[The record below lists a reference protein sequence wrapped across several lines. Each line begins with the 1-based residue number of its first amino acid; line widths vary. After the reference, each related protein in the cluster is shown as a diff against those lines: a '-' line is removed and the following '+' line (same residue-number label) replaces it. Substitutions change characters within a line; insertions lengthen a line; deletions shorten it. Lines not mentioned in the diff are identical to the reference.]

1 MSKATEGDFNVL
13 HGLVTTELTK
23 RIRKGEDCPTADLKA
38 AIDWL
43 TKNNVTGV
51 ASDGTP
57 LKALLDGLTDGD
69 KDFVERLTT

>member
-1 MSKATEGDFNVL
+1 MPKATEGDFSVL
-13 HGLVTTELTK
+13 HGLVTAELTN
-23 RIRKGEDCPTADLKA
+23 RIRKGEDCATADLKA

-43 TKNNVTGV
+43 TKNNITGV
-51 ASDGTP
+51 ATDGTP

>member
-1 MSKATEGDFNVL
+1 MAKATEKDFNVL
-13 HGLVTTELTK
+13 HGLLTTELTN
-23 RIRKGEDCPTADLKA
+23 RIRKGADCSTADLRTTV
-38 AIDWL
+38 DWL
-43 TKNNVTGV
+43 AKNNITGV

>member
-1 MSKATEGDFNVL
+1 MSKATEEDFNIL
-13 HGLVTTELTK
+13 HGLVTTELTN
-23 RIRKGEDCPTADLKA
+23 RIKQGADCPTADLKA

-57 LKALLDGLTDGD
+57 LKALLEGLTDGD
-69 KDFVERLTT
+69 KDFVERLVQ